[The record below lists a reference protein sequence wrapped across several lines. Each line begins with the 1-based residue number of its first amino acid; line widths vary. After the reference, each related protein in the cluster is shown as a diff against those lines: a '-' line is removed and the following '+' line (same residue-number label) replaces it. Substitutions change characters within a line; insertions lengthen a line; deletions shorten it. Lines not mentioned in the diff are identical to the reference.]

1 MKKMLLVCFLIMMFI
16 GISFLVMRSVA
27 IERGETEMEI
37 LNLPAPRLRGDVSV
51 EETILKRRSVRSFSK
66 TELTKEEISQL
77 VWAEQGITQSSTG
90 HRASPSAGATYPL
103 ELYVMNK
110 DGLYHYEPHGHKL
123 KLIRPGDLRSSLS
136 RAALRQPFIAQ
147 APVDIVITAVYQRT
161 AGRYRERAT
170 RYVHIEV
177 GHVAENIHLQAV
189 ALGLGSVPIG
199 AFIDDEVKR
208 VLSLPKEE
216 VPLYIIPVG
225 HEKS

>member
-1 MKKMLLVCFLIMMFI
+1 MGGEAMQKMLLVCFLIAI
-16 GISFLVMRSVA
+16 VNGRSVSK
-27 IERGETEMEI
+27 MEI
-37 LNLPAPRLRGDVSV
+37 LNLPAPRLKGNVSV

-66 TELTKEEISQL
+66 TKLTKEEISQL
-77 VWAEQGITQSSTG
+77 VWAGQGITESSTG

-110 DGLYHYEPHGHKL
+110 DGLYHYEPRGHKL
-123 KLIRPGDLRSSLS
+123 KLMRPGDLRSSLS
-136 RAALRQPFIAQ
+136 RAAYGQRFIAQ

-161 AGRYRERAT
+161 ARRYRERAI

-189 ALGLGSVPIG
+189 ALGLGSVPVG
-199 AFIDDEVKR
+199 AFVDEQVKR

>member
-1 MKKMLLVCFLIMMFI
+1 MNMQVLKEGKKRY
-16 GISFLVMRSVA
+16 GRSVS
-27 IERGETEMEI
+27 EMEI
-37 LNLPAPRLRGDVSV
+37 LSLPAPSLKGNVSV
-51 EETILKRRSVRSFSK
+51 EETILKRISVRSFSG

-77 VWAEQGITQSSTG
+77 AWAGQGITESSAG

-123 KLIRPGDLRSSLS
+123 KLMRLGDLRSSLS
-136 RAALRQPFIAQ
+136 RAALGQAFIAQ
-147 APVDIVITAVYQRT
+147 APVDIVITAVYERT
-161 AGRYRERAT
+161 ARRYRERAT

-189 ALGLGSVPIG
+189 ALGLGSVPVG